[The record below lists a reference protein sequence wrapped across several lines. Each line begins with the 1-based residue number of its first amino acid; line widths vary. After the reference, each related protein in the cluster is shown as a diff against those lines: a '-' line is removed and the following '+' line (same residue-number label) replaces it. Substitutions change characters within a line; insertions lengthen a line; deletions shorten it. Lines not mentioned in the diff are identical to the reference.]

1 MDTKIK
7 AIGVFGM
14 RRLIKLLPKKFRDTS
29 VEIPVVRLHGAIMS
43 GGNQFSRNLNLAS
56 AASVLDR
63 AFADKSAPA
72 VAISIN
78 SPGGSPVQSRQIHN
92 RIRQLAEEKEKQVLM
107 FVEDVAA
114 SGGYMIACAGDEI
127 YVDPSSIVGSIGV
140 ISGGFGF
147 PGLLK
152 KIGVERR
159 VYTAGKNKSTL
170 DPFLPEKK
178 ADIDR
183 LKKLQ
188 LEIHQVFIDMVKEAR
203 GERLNETADM
213 FTGAFWTGQEG
224 VDLGLVDGI
233 GDMRSVLKEKF
244 GDKTQMQLIATKRGL
259 FGGRPQPGVM
269 GMGDLTGENL
279 SSGFAQGLAS
289 TAEERALWA
298 QYGL

>member
-1 MDTKIK
+1 
-7 AIGVFGM
+7 M
-14 RRLIKLLPKKFRDTS
+14 RRLKKYLPKKFRNTS
-29 VEIPVVRLHGAIMS
+29 VEIPVVRLHGTIMS
-43 GGNQFSRNLNLAS
+43 GGNQFSQNLNLANV
-56 AASVLDR
+56 ASLLEK

-72 VAISIN
+72 VAFSVN

-92 RIRQLAEEKEKQVLM
+92 RIRQLAEEKDKKVFM

-140 ISGGFGF
+140 VSGGFGF

-159 VYTAGKNKSTL
+159 VYTAGKNKATL
-170 DPFLPEKK
+170 DPFMPEKK

-188 LEIHQVFIDMVKEAR
+188 LEIHQVFIDMVKASR
-203 GERLNETADM
+203 GERLKETDET
-213 FTGAFWTGQEG
+213 FTGAFWTGYEG
-224 VDLGLVDGI
+224 KELGLVDDI

-244 GDKTQMQLIATKRGL
+244 GDKTELKLISAKRGM
-259 FGGRPQPGVM
+259 FGGKSAPGISM
-269 GMGDLTGENL
+269 LA
-279 SSGFAQGLAS
+279 SSFASGHSGGNIGADISQGFAQGIAS
-289 TAEERALWA
+289 TVEERALWA

>member
-1 MDTKIK
+1 
-7 AIGVFGM
+7 M
-14 RRLIKLLPKKFRDTS
+14 RRLKKLLPKKFRKES

-43 GGNQFSRNLNLAS
+43 GGNQFSKNLNLAS
-56 AASVLDR
+56 VAELLDR
-63 AFADKSAPA
+63 AFSDKKAPA
-72 VAISIN
+72 VAFSVN

-92 RIRQLAEEKEKQVLM
+92 RIRQLAEEKDKEVIM

-140 ISGGFGF
+140 VSGGFGF
-147 PGLLK
+147 PELLK

-170 DPFLPEKK
+170 DPFMPEKK

-188 LEIHQVFIDMVKEAR
+188 LEIHQVFIDMVKASR
-203 GERLNETADM
+203 GDRLNETDEM
-213 FTGAFWTGQEG
+213 FTGAFWTGMQGKE
-224 VDLGLVDGI
+224 LGLVDDI
-233 GDMRSVLKEKF
+233 GDMRAVLKEKF
-244 GDKTQMQLIATKRGL
+244 GEKTELKLIAQKRGL
-259 FGGRPQPGVM
+259 FGGRSQGVAAM
-269 GMGDLTGENL
+269 LGGGLGASATENL
-279 SSGFAQGLAS
+279 GANLSQGFAN
-289 TAEERALWA
+289 TVEEKALWA

>member
-1 MDTKIK
+1 
-7 AIGVFGM
+7 M
-14 RRLIKLLPKKFRDTS
+14 RRLKKLLPKRFQNET
-29 VEIPVVRLHGAIMS
+29 VQIPVVRLHGAIMS
-43 GGNQFSRNLNLAS
+43 GGNQLSRNLNLGTTAE
-56 AASVLDR
+56 VIGK
-63 AFADKSAPA
+63 AFDDKRAPA
-72 VAISIN
+72 VAFSIN
-78 SPGGSPVQSRQIHN
+78 SPGGSPVQSRLIHN

-147 PGLLK
+147 PELLK

-170 DPFLPEKK
+170 DPFLPAKK

-188 LEIHQVFIDMVKEAR
+188 LEIHQVFIDMVKASR
-203 GERLNETADM
+203 GDKLTDDIDL
-213 FTGAFWTGQEG
+213 FTGEFWTGQEG
-224 VDLGLVDGI
+224 KAYGLADDI
-233 GDMRSVLKEKF
+233 GDMRSVLREKF
-244 GDKTQMQLIATKRGL
+244 GEKTEMNLVAAKRGL
-259 FGGRPQPGVM
+259 FSGRPNPGIS
-269 GMGDLTGENL
+269 DLLTGAMSGQMPQNFTEGL
-279 SSGFAQGLAS
+279 SSDLIS

>member
-1 MDTKIK
+1 
-7 AIGVFGM
+7 M
-14 RRLIKLLPKKFRDTS
+14 RRLTKLLPKKFQNKS
-29 VEIPVVRLHGAIMS
+29 VQIPVVRLHGAIMS
-43 GGNQFSRNLNLAS
+43 GGNQLSRNLNLATT
-56 AASVLDR
+56 AELIGK
-63 AFADKSAPA
+63 AFDDKRAPA
-72 VAISIN
+72 VAFSVN
-78 SPGGSPVQSRQIHN
+78 SPGGSPVQSRLIHN

-147 PGLLK
+147 PELLK

-188 LEIHQVFIDMVKEAR
+188 LEIHQVFIDMVKAAR
-203 GERLNETADM
+203 GDKLSQDVEL
-213 FTGAFWTGQEG
+213 FTGEFWTGMEG
-224 VDLGLVDGI
+224 KNLGLVDDI
-233 GDMRSVLKEKF
+233 GDMRSVLREKF
-244 GDKTQMQLIATKRGL
+244 GDKTETKLIAAKRGL
-259 FGGRPQPGVM
+259 FGGRPNPGISDLVLKASH
-269 GMGDLTGENL
+269 GMMSKNLTE
-279 SSGFAQGLAS
+279 GFANDLVS

>member
-1 MDTKIK
+1 
-7 AIGVFGM
+7 M
-14 RRLIKLLPKKFRDTS
+14 RRLKKLLPKKFRDSS
-29 VEIPVVRLHGAIMS
+29 VEIPVIRLHGAIMS
-43 GGNQFSRNLNLAS
+43 GGNQFSQNLNLAS
-56 AASVLDR
+56 VASILDK
-63 AFADKSAPA
+63 AFSDKSAPA
-72 VAISIN
+72 VAVSIN
-78 SPGGSPVQSRQIHN
+78 SPGGSPVQSRQIYN
-92 RIRQLAEEKEKQVLM
+92 RIRQLADEKEKEVLM

-140 ISGGFGF
+140 VSGGFGF
-147 PGLLK
+147 PELLK

-170 DPFLPEKK
+170 DPFMPEKK

-188 LEIHQVFIDMVKEAR
+188 LEIHQVFIDLVKGSR
-203 GERLNETADM
+203 GDRLNETADM

-224 VDLGLVDGI
+224 KDMGLVDDI

-244 GDKTQMQLIATKRGL
+244 GDKAEMKLIATKRGL
-259 FGGRPQPGVM
+259 FGGRPQPGVTALA
-269 GMGDLTGENL
+269 GFSGE
-279 SSGFAQGLAS
+279 GFSKGLAS
-289 TAEERALWA
+289 GIATTVEERALWA